1 MVLENKLGKSESAEL
16 FKEEEEEERISS
28 YSYKGY
34 FIYKTENMYLKTRL
48 TPRF

>member
-16 FKEEEEEERISS
+16 FKEEEERISS

-34 FIYKTENMYLKTRL
+34 FIYKTENMYSKTRL